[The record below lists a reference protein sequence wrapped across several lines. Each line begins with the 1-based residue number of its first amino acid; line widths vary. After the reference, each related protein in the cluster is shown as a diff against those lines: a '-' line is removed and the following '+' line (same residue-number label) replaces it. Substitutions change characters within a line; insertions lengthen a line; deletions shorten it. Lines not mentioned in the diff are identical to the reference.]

1 MKFAT
6 LKLFYSILIVI
17 ICYNL
22 VTSLKSKIEM
32 TTNLKAEINKSS
44 YNQLMKNKKLHISK
58 SNKKMT
64 ELD

>member
-1 MKFAT
+1 MK
-6 LKLFYSILIVI
+6 LGLLIVI

-32 TTNLKAEINKSS
+32 TTNLKAEINISS

>member
-44 YNQLMKNKKLHISK
+44 NNQLMKNKK
-58 SNKKMT
+58 
-64 ELD
+64 